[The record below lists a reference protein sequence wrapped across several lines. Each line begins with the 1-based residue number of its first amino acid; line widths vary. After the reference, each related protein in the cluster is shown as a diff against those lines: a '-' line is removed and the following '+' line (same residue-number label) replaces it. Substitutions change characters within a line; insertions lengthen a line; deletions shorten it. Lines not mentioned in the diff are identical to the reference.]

1 MQNILPLTHS
11 RQGTRT
17 WSHRRVPPLGATA
30 RSRRDRGAVAPTEE
44 PPATSK
50 TEPTSA
56 PAYESKTEPECR
68 TPPKEK
74 PPPLSP
80 SDPVQH
86 CRPRSRCPTLT
97 LTLCSTTVVLS

>member
-1 MQNILPLTHS
+1 MRIRQALRQNILPLTHS
-11 RQGTRT
+11 PSRPFSRSRT
-17 WSHRRVPPLGATA
+17 AARAKDLEPPLGATA
-30 RSRRDRGAVAPTEE
+30 GSRRDRGTVAPTKE

-74 PPPLSP
+74 PPSL
-80 SDPVQH
+80 
-86 CRPRSRCPTLT
+86 
-97 LTLCSTTVVLS
+97 